1 LVACPSQAG
10 RVFGIAWRPEAAR
23 AEPSEPAVPAT
34 IAAVPMTITT
44 TRVRVSL
51 NLKVESPLVS
61 P

>member
-1 LVACPSQAG
+1 
-10 RVFGIAWRPEAAR
+10 VFGIAWRPEAAR

-34 IAAVPMTITT
+34 IAAAPMTITA

-51 NLKVESPLVS
+51 NLKVESPFSS